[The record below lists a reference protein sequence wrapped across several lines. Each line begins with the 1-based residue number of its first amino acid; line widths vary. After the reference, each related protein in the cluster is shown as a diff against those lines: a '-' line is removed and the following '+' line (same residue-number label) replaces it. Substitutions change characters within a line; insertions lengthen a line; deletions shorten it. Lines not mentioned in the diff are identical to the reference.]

1 MARLV
6 TKFKYLKYAGR
17 YAKYI
22 STREG
27 VEKLDDSKKFLPATE
42 KQKTLVQKI
51 LRDFPD
57 SKRSLEYEDYLRAQT
72 QGAASEFIARSLEE
86 NAAELL
92 HRSAYADYI
101 ALRPRAQR
109 FGAHGLF
116 TDDGVAVQL
125 SKVEAELNAHKG
137 NVYTAIISL
146 RREDAQRLGFDSG
159 ERWRDFLRG
168 QTQALSEGLKIPL
181 QHLRWYAAFHDEGN
195 HPHVHLIA
203 YGADPREGYLSKQ
216 GVNRLRSSLA
226 RDIFAQELLCIYE
239 EQTQRRDGLKQAAA
253 ELVQSDENPKIE
265 ALLTSLASRLQKV
278 KGKKQYAYLPAR
290 EKRLVDDIVDALSKD
305 ARIAAL
311 YDSWCQSREKIL
323 HIYNESTQEYR
334 PLSENETFRSIKN
347 QIIQEALRREDFSTN
362 GSALRLLTQ
371 LAQMIQNDAAFQSEN
386 AYRTDRKLRRKLQ
399 EKKQSQGLKMEE
411 SLNVYSFHGG
421 AKTGSAGD

>member
-6 TKFKYLKYAGR
+6 TKFKYLKHAGR

-22 STREG
+22 ATREG

-42 KQKTLVQKI
+42 KQKALVQKI

-168 QTQALSEGLKIPL
+168 QTQALSEGLKTPL

-203 YGADPREGYLSKQ
+203 YGANPREGYLSKQ
-216 GVNRLRSSLA
+216 GVNRLRSSLT

-253 ELVQSDENPKIE
+253 ELVQSEENPKIE
-265 ALLTSLASRLQKV
+265 ALLASLASRLQKV

-290 EKRLVDDIVDALSKD
+290 EKRLVDAVVNALSED

-311 YDSWCQSREKIL
+311 YDSWCQSREKML
-323 HIYNESTQEYR
+323 HIYNESAQEYR
-334 PLSENETFRSIKN
+334 PLSENEAFRSIKN
-347 QIIQEALRREDFSTN
+347 QIIQEALKIQQAQYIQAPASA

-371 LAQMIQNDAAFQSEN
+371 LAQMIQNDAAFQCEN
-386 AYRTDRKLRRKLQ
+386 AHRTDRKLRRKLR
-399 EKKQSQGLKMEE
+399 EKKQAQGLKMEE
-411 SLNVYSFHGG
+411 
-421 AKTGSAGD
+421 

>member
-6 TKFKYLKYAGR
+6 TKFRYLRHAGS

-22 STREG
+22 ATREG
-27 VEKLDDSKKFLPATE
+27 VEKIDDSKKFLPATA
-42 KQKTLVQKI
+42 KQKKLAATI
-51 LRDFPD
+51 LADFPD
-57 SKRSLEYEDYLRAQT
+57 RKHLPEYGHYLRTQT
-72 QGAASEFIARSLEE
+72 RGAASEFIARSLEE

-181 QHLRWYAAFHDEGN
+181 QHLKWYAAFHDEGN

-216 GVNRLRSSLA
+216 GVNRLRSSFV
-226 RDIFAQELLCIYE
+226 RDIFAQDRLCIYE
-239 EQTQRRDGLKQAAA
+239 KQTQQRDNLKQAAA
-253 ELVQSDENPKIE
+253 ELVRNNENQRIE
-265 ALLTSLASRLQKV
+265 ALLASLASHLAKS
-278 KGKKQYAYLPAR
+278 KGKKQYAYLSAQ
-290 EKRLVDDIVDALSKD
+290 EKRLADAIVDELSKN
-305 ARIAAL
+305 AQIAAL
-311 YDSWCQSREKIL
+311 YDSWCQSREEIL
-323 HIYNESTQEYR
+323 RIYHETLPER
-334 PLSENETFRSIKN
+334 TPLSQNEVFRSIKN
-347 QIIQEALRREDFSTN
+347 QVIQEALRHDGLSEN
-362 GSALRLLTQ
+362 GAALRLLRG
-371 LAQMIQNDAAFQSEN
+371 LAQLLQNDVAFQSES
-386 AYRTDRKLRRKLQ
+386 AHRTDRKLRRKLQ
-399 EKKQSQGLKMEE
+399 EKKQAQGLKMEE
-411 SLNVYSFHGG
+411 
-421 AKTGSAGD
+421 

>member
-6 TKFKYLKYAGR
+6 TKFKYLKHAGR

-22 STREG
+22 ATREG

-51 LRDFPD
+51 LKDFPD
-57 SKRSLEYEDYLRAQT
+57 SKSSLEYEDYLRAQT

-116 TDDGVAVQL
+116 TDDGVAVHL

-181 QHLRWYAAFHDEGN
+181 QHLRWYAAFHNEGN

-253 ELVQSDENPKIE
+253 ELVQSNENPKIE

-278 KGKKQYAYLPAR
+278 RGKKQYAYLPAQ
-290 EKRLVDDIVDALSKD
+290 EKRLVDAVVDALSED

-323 HIYNESTQEYR
+323 HIYDESAQENK

-347 QIIQEALRREDFSTN
+347 QIIQEALRREGFSAN

-371 LAQMIQNDAAFQSEN
+371 LVQMFDAQLNRNEARRNMV
-386 AYRTDRKLRRKLQ
+386 DRKLRRKLQ
-399 EKKQSQGLKMEE
+399 EKKQAQGLKMEE
-411 SLNVYSFHGG
+411 YF
-421 AKTGSAGD
+421 

>member
-6 TKFKYLKYAGR
+6 TKFKYLKHAGR

-22 STREG
+22 ATREG

-51 LRDFPD
+51 SRDFPD

-116 TDDGVAVQL
+116 TDDGVGVHL

-168 QTQALSEGLKIPL
+168 QTQALSESLKIPL

-278 KGKKQYAYLPAR
+278 KGKKQYAYLPAS
-290 EKRLVDDIVDALSKD
+290 EKRLVDAVVDALSKD
-305 ARIAAL
+305 ACIAAL
-311 YDSWCQSREKIL
+311 YDSWCQSREKLL
-323 HIYNESTQEYR
+323 HIYDESAQERR

-347 QIIQEALRREDFSTN
+347 QIIQETLRREDFSAN

-386 AYRTDRKLRRKLQ
+386 AHRAGRKLRRKLQ
-399 EKKQSQGLKMEE
+399 EKSRRR
-411 SLNVYSFHGG
+411 
-421 AKTGSAGD
+421 D

>member
-6 TKFKYLKYAGR
+6 TKFKYLKHAGR

-22 STREG
+22 ATREG

-216 GVNRLRSSLA
+216 GVNRLRSSMA

-239 EQTQRRDGLKQAAA
+239 EQTQRRDGLKRAAA

-290 EKRLVDDIVDALSKD
+290 EKRLVDAVVDALSED

-311 YDSWCQSREKIL
+311 YDSWCQSREKLL
-323 HIYNESTQEYR
+323 H
-334 PLSENETFRSIKN
+334 
-347 QIIQEALRREDFSTN
+347 QEALRREDFSTN

-371 LAQMIQNDAAFQSEN
+371 LAQLIQNDAAFQSEN
-386 AYRTDRKLRRKLQ
+386 AHRTDRKLRRKLQ
-399 EKKQSQGLKMEE
+399 EKKQAQGLKMEE
-411 SLNVYSFHGG
+411 
-421 AKTGSAGD
+421 

>member
-6 TKFKYLKYAGR
+6 TKFKYLKHAGR

-22 STREG
+22 ATREG

-92 HRSAYADYI
+92 LRSAYADYI

-253 ELVQSDENPKIE
+253 ELVQSNENPKIE
-265 ALLTSLASRLQKV
+265 ALLTSLASRLPKV

-290 EKRLVDDIVDALSKD
+290 EKRLVDAVVDALSKD

-311 YDSWCQSREKIL
+311 YDSWCQSREKLL
-323 HIYNESTQEYR
+323 HIYNESAQERR

-347 QIIQEALRREDFSTN
+347 QIIQEALKIQQAQNIQTSTAV
-362 GSALRLLTQ
+362 GAASMRLLTQ
-371 LAQMIQNDAAFQSEN
+371 LAQMFDAQLNRNEARRN
-386 AYRTDRKLRRKLQ
+386 MVDRKLRRKLQ
-399 EKKQSQGLKMEE
+399 EKRQAQGLKMEE
-411 SLNVYSFHGG
+411 
-421 AKTGSAGD
+421 

>member
-6 TKFKYLKYAGR
+6 TKFKYLKHAGR

-22 STREG
+22 ATREG
-27 VEKLDDSKKFLPATE
+27 VEKLDDSKKFLPVTE
-42 KQKTLVQKI
+42 KQKALVQKI

-57 SKRSLEYEDYLRAQT
+57 SSHSLEYEDYLRAQT

-92 HRSAYADYI
+92 HRSAYANYI

-181 QHLRWYAAFHDEGN
+181 QHLRWYAAFHNEGN

-253 ELVQSDENPKIE
+253 ELVQSDENPRIE
-265 ALLTSLASRLQKV
+265 ALLTSLASRLPKV
-278 KGKKQYAYLPAR
+278 KGKKQYAYLPAQ
-290 EKRLVDDIVDALSKD
+290 EKRLVDAILDKLSKD
-305 ARIAAL
+305 ACIAAL
-311 YDSWCQSREKIL
+311 YDSWCQSREKLL
-323 HIYNESTQEYR
+323 HIYDESAQERR

-347 QIIQEALRREDFSTN
+347 QIIQEALRREDFSAN

-371 LAQMIQNDAAFQSEN
+371 LAQLIQNDAAFQSEDTH
-386 AYRTDRKLRRKLQ
+386 RTDRKLRRKLQ
-399 EKKQSQGLKMEE
+399 EKKQAQGLKMEE
-411 SLNVYSFHGG
+411 
-421 AKTGSAGD
+421 

>member
-6 TKFKYLKYAGR
+6 TKFKYLKHAGR
-17 YAKYI
+17 YTKYI
-22 STREG
+22 ATREG

-42 KQKTLVQKI
+42 KQKTLVQKV
-51 LRDFPD
+51 LKDFPD
-57 SKRSLEYEDYLRAQT
+57 SRHSLEYEDYLRAQT

-116 TDDGVAVQL
+116 TDDGVVVQL

-203 YGADPREGYLSKQ
+203 YGADPREGYLSRQ

-239 EQTQRRDGLKQAAA
+239 EQTQRRGGLKQAAA

-265 ALLTSLASRLQKV
+265 ALLTSLASRLPKV
-278 KGKKQYAYLPAR
+278 KGKKQYAYLPAQ
-290 EKRLVDDIVDALSKD
+290 EKRLVDAVVDALSED
-305 ARIAAL
+305 ARIAPL
-311 YDSWCQSREKIL
+311 YDSWCQSREKLL
-323 HIYNESTQEYR
+323 HIYDESAQENK

-347 QIIQEALRREDFSTN
+347 QIIQEALRREDFSAN

-386 AYRTDRKLRRKLQ
+386 AHRTDRKLRRKLQ
-399 EKKQSQGLKMEE
+399 EKKQAQGLKMEE
-411 SLNVYSFHGG
+411 
-421 AKTGSAGD
+421 

>member
-6 TKFKYLKYAGR
+6 TKFKYLKHAGR

-22 STREG
+22 ATREG

-51 LRDFPD
+51 LKDFPD

-181 QHLRWYAAFHDEGN
+181 QHLRWYAAFHNEGN

-203 YGADPREGYLSKQ
+203 YGADPREGYLSRQ

-226 RDIFAQELLCIYE
+226 RDIFAQELLCLYE
-239 EQTQRRDGLKQAAA
+239 EQTQRRDRLKQAAA

-265 ALLTSLASRLQKV
+265 VLLTSLASRLQKV
-278 KGKKQYAYLPAR
+278 KGKKQYAYLPAQ
-290 EKRLVDDIVDALSKD
+290 EKRLVDAIVDALSKD
-305 ARIAAL
+305 ARIVAL
-311 YDSWCQSREKIL
+311 YDLWCQSREKML
-323 HIYNESTQEYR
+323 HIYNESAQEHR

-347 QIIQEALRREDFSTN
+347 QIIQEALRREDFSAN
-362 GSALRLLTQ
+362 GSALRLLAQ
-371 LAQMIQNDAAFQSEN
+371 LAQMFQNDAVFQSEDTHR
-386 AYRTDRKLRRKLQ
+386 ADRKLRRKLQ
-399 EKKQSQGLKMEE
+399 EKKQAQGLKMEE
-411 SLNVYSFHGG
+411 
-421 AKTGSAGD
+421 

>member
-6 TKFKYLKYAGR
+6 TKFKYLKHAGR

-22 STREG
+22 ATREG

-57 SKRSLEYEDYLRAQT
+57 SKSSLEYEDYLRAQT

-168 QTQALSEGLKIPL
+168 QTQALSESLKIPL

-203 YGADPREGYLSKQ
+203 YGADPREGYLSRQ

-253 ELVQSDENPKIE
+253 GLVQSNENPKIE
-265 ALLTSLASRLQKV
+265 ALLTFLASRLQKI

-290 EKRLVDDIVDALSKD
+290 EKQLVDAVVDALSEN

-311 YDSWCQSREKIL
+311 YDSWCQSREKLL
-323 HIYNESTQEYR
+323 HIYNESAQERR

-347 QIIQEALRREDFSTN
+347 QIIQEALRREDFSAN

-371 LAQMIQNDAAFQSEN
+371 LAQMIQNDATFQNES
-386 AYRTDRKLRRKLQ
+386 AHRTDRKLRRKLQ
-399 EKKQSQGLKMEE
+399 EKRQAQGLKMEE
-411 SLNVYSFHGG
+411 
-421 AKTGSAGD
+421 

>member
-6 TKFKYLKYAGR
+6 TKFKYLKHAGR

-22 STREG
+22 ATREA

-181 QHLRWYAAFHDEGN
+181 QHLKWYAAFHDEGN
-195 HPHVHLIA
+195 HPHGHLIA
-203 YGADPREGYLSKQ
+203 YGGDPREGYLSKQ

-226 RDIFAQELLCIYE
+226 RDIFAQDLLCIYE

-265 ALLTSLASRLQKV
+265 ALLASLASRLQRV

-323 HIYNESTQEYR
+323 HIYNESAQEHR
-334 PLSENETFRSIKN
+334 PLSE
-347 QIIQEALRREDFSTN
+347 N

-386 AYRTDRKLRRKLQ
+386 AHRTDRKLRRKLQ
-399 EKKQSQGLKMEE
+399 EKKRAQGLKMEE
-411 SLNVYSFHGG
+411 
-421 AKTGSAGD
+421 

>member
-6 TKFKYLKYAGR
+6 TKFKYLKHAGR

-22 STREG
+22 ATREG

-51 LRDFPD
+51 SRDFPD

-226 RDIFAQELLCIYE
+226 RDIFAQELLCMQECGMTPMELLVAATRTNAEGYGKLDTIGTVE
-239 EQTQRRDGLKQAAA
+239 AGKFADLVVLNKTPLEDISVLHEKETIALVLRDG
-253 ELVQSDENPKIE
+253 
-265 ALLTSLASRLQKV
+265 
-278 KGKKQYAYLPAR
+278 
-290 EKRLVDDIVDALSKD
+290 IV
-305 ARIAAL
+305 
-311 YDSWCQSREKIL
+311 
-323 HIYNESTQEYR
+323 EY
-334 PLSENETFRSIKN
+334 S
-347 QIIQEALRREDFSTN
+347 
-362 GSALRLLTQ
+362 
-371 LAQMIQNDAAFQSEN
+371 DAAY
-386 AYRTDRKLRRKLQ
+386 AKHYRISYYAD
-399 EKKQSQGLKMEE
+399 
-411 SLNVYSFHGG
+411 
-421 AKTGSAGD
+421 

>member
-6 TKFKYLKYAGR
+6 TKFKYLKHAGR

-22 STREG
+22 ATREG

-51 LRDFPD
+51 SRDFPD

-116 TDDGVAVQL
+116 TDDGVGVHL

-265 ALLTSLASRLQKV
+265 ALLTSLASRLPKV

-290 EKRLVDDIVDALSKD
+290 EKRLVDAVVDALSED

-311 YDSWCQSREKIL
+311 YDSWCQSREKLL
-323 HIYNESTQEYR
+323 H
-334 PLSENETFRSIKN
+334 
-347 QIIQEALRREDFSTN
+347 QEALRREDFSTN

-371 LAQMIQNDAAFQSEN
+371 LAQLIQNDAAFQSEN
-386 AYRTDRKLRRKLQ
+386 AHRTDRKLRRKLQ
-399 EKKQSQGLKMEE
+399 EKKQAQGLKMEE
-411 SLNVYSFHGG
+411 
-421 AKTGSAGD
+421 

>member
-6 TKFKYLKYAGR
+6 TKFKYLKHAGR

-22 STREG
+22 ATREG

-216 GVNRLRSSLA
+216 GVNRLRSSMA

-239 EQTQRRDGLKQAAA
+239 EQTQRRDGLKRAAA

-290 EKRLVDDIVDALSKD
+290 EKRLVDAVVDALSED

-311 YDSWCQSREKIL
+311 YDSWCQSREKLL
-323 HIYNESTQEYR
+323 H
-334 PLSENETFRSIKN
+334 
-347 QIIQEALRREDFSTN
+347 QEALRREDFSTN

-371 LAQMIQNDAAFQSEN
+371 LAQLIQNDAAFQSEDTH
-386 AYRTDRKLRRKLQ
+386 RTDRKLRRKLQ
-399 EKKQSQGLKMEE
+399 EKKQAQGLKMEE
-411 SLNVYSFHGG
+411 
-421 AKTGSAGD
+421 

>member
-6 TKFKYLKYAGR
+6 TKFKYLKHAGR

-22 STREG
+22 ATREG

-116 TDDGVAVQL
+116 TDDGIAVQL

-203 YGADPREGYLSKQ
+203 YGADPREGYLSRQ

-239 EQTQRRDGLKQAAA
+239 EQTQWRDGLKQAAA

-265 ALLTSLASRLQKV
+265 ALLTSLASRLPKV
-278 KGKKQYAYLPAR
+278 KGKKQYAYLPAQ
-290 EKRLVDDIVDALSKD
+290 EKRLVDAVVDALSKD

-311 YDSWCQSREKIL
+311 YDSWCQSREKLL
-323 HIYNESTQEYR
+323 HIYNESAQERR

-347 QIIQEALRREDFSTN
+347 QIIQEALKIQQAQNIQTSTAV
-362 GSALRLLTQ
+362 GAASMRLLTQ
-371 LAQMIQNDAAFQSEN
+371 LAQMFDAQLNRNEARRN
-386 AYRTDRKLRRKLQ
+386 MVDRKLRRKLQ
-399 EKKQSQGLKMEE
+399 EKRQAQGLKMEE
-411 SLNVYSFHGG
+411 
-421 AKTGSAGD
+421 

>member
-6 TKFKYLKYAGR
+6 TKFKYLKHAGR

-22 STREG
+22 ATREG
-27 VEKLDDSKKFLPATE
+27 VEKLDDSKKILPATE
-42 KQKTLVQKI
+42 KQKTLVQKV
-51 LRDFPD
+51 LEDFPD
-57 SKRSLEYEDYLRAQT
+57 SKRSLEYEDYLRTQT

-125 SKVEAELNAHKG
+125 SKVETELNAHKG
-137 NVYTAIISL
+137 NLYTAIISL

-168 QTQALSEGLKIPL
+168 QTQVLSEGLKIPL

-265 ALLTSLASRLQKV
+265 ALLTSLASRLPKV
-278 KGKKQYAYLPAR
+278 KGKKQYAYLPAP

-311 YDSWCQSREKIL
+311 YDSWCQSREKML
-323 HIYNESTQEYR
+323 HIYDESAQERR

-347 QIIQEALRREDFSTN
+347 QIIQEALRREVFSAN

-371 LAQMIQNDAAFQSEN
+371 LAQMIQNDVAFQSES
-386 AYRTDRKLRRKLQ
+386 AHRTDRKLRRKLQ
-399 EKKQSQGLKMEE
+399 EKKQAQGLKMEE
-411 SLNVYSFHGG
+411 
-421 AKTGSAGD
+421 

>member
-6 TKFKYLKYAGR
+6 TKFKYLKHAGR

-22 STREG
+22 ATREG

-216 GVNRLRSSLA
+216 GVNRLRSSMA

-239 EQTQRRDGLKQAAA
+239 EQTQRRDGLKRAAA

-265 ALLTSLASRLQKV
+265 ALLTSLASRLPKV

-290 EKRLVDDIVDALSKD
+290 EKRLVDAVVDALSED

-311 YDSWCQSREKIL
+311 YDSWCQSREKLL
-323 HIYNESTQEYR
+323 H
-334 PLSENETFRSIKN
+334 
-347 QIIQEALRREDFSTN
+347 QEALRREDFSTN

-371 LAQMIQNDAAFQSEN
+371 LAQLIQNDAAFQSEN
-386 AYRTDRKLRRKLQ
+386 AHRTDRKLRRKLQ
-399 EKKQSQGLKMEE
+399 EKKQAQGLKMEE
-411 SLNVYSFHGG
+411 
-421 AKTGSAGD
+421 

>member
-6 TKFKYLKYAGR
+6 TKFKYLKHAGR

-22 STREG
+22 ATREG

-51 LRDFPD
+51 LKDFPD
-57 SKRSLEYEDYLRAQT
+57 SKSSLEYEDYLRAQT

-265 ALLTSLASRLQKV
+265 ALLTSLASRLPKV

-290 EKRLVDDIVDALSKD
+290 EKRLVDDIVDALSED

-323 HIYNESTQEYR
+323 HIYNESAQEHR

-347 QIIQEALRREDFSTN
+347 QIIQEALRREDFSAN

-386 AYRTDRKLRRKLQ
+386 AHRTDRKLRRKLQ
-399 EKKQSQGLKMEE
+399 EKKQAQGLKMEE
-411 SLNVYSFHGG
+411 YF
-421 AKTGSAGD
+421 

>member
-6 TKFKYLKYAGR
+6 TKFKYLKHAGR

-22 STREG
+22 ATREG

-101 ALRPRAQR
+101 ALRPRVQR

-116 TDDGVAVQL
+116 TDDGVAVHL

-181 QHLRWYAAFHDEGN
+181 QHLKWYAAFHDEGN

-203 YGADPREGYLSKQ
+203 YGGDPREGYLSKQ

-226 RDIFAQELLCIYE
+226 RDIFAQDLLCIYE

-265 ALLTSLASRLQKV
+265 ALLASLASRLQKV

-290 EKRLVDDIVDALSKD
+290 EKRLVDAIVDALSED
-305 ARIAAL
+305 ARISAL
-311 YDSWCQSREKIL
+311 YDSWCQSREKLL
-323 HIYNESTQEYR
+323 HIYNESTQEHR

-347 QIIQEALRREDFSTN
+347 QIIQEALRREDFSAN

-386 AYRTDRKLRRKLQ
+386 AHRTDRKLRRKLQ
-399 EKKQSQGLKMEE
+399 EKKQAQGLRMEE
-411 SLNVYSFHGG
+411 YF
-421 AKTGSAGD
+421 

>member
-6 TKFKYLKYAGR
+6 TKFKYLKHAGR

-22 STREG
+22 ATREG
-27 VEKLDDSKKFLPATE
+27 VEKLDDSKRFLPATE

-51 LRDFPD
+51 LKDFPD

-203 YGADPREGYLSKQ
+203 YGADPREGYLSRQ

-278 KGKKQYAYLPAR
+278 RGKKQYAYLPAQ
-290 EKRLVDDIVDALSKD
+290 EKRLVDAVVDALSKD

-311 YDSWCQSREKIL
+311 YDSWCQSREKML
-323 HIYNESTQEYR
+323 HIYNESAQENR

-347 QIIQEALRREDFSTN
+347 QVIQEALKIQQAQNIQAPAST
-362 GSALRLLTQ
+362 GAASMRLLTQ
-371 LAQMIQNDAAFQSEN
+371 LAQMFDAQLNRNEARRN
-386 AYRTDRKLRRKLQ
+386 MVDRKLRRKLQ
-399 EKKQSQGLKMEE
+399 EKKQAQGLKMEE
-411 SLNVYSFHGG
+411 
-421 AKTGSAGD
+421 

>member
-6 TKFKYLKYAGR
+6 TKFKYLKHAGR

-22 STREG
+22 ATREG

-42 KQKTLVQKI
+42 KQKTLIQKI

-101 ALRPRAQR
+101 ALRPRAQC

-216 GVNRLRSSLA
+216 GVNRLRSSMA

-239 EQTQRRDGLKQAAA
+239 EQTQRRDGLKRAAA

-290 EKRLVDDIVDALSKD
+290 EKRLVDAVVDALSED

-311 YDSWCQSREKIL
+311 YDSWCQSREKLL
-323 HIYNESTQEYR
+323 H
-334 PLSENETFRSIKN
+334 
-347 QIIQEALRREDFSTN
+347 QEALRREDFSTN

-371 LAQMIQNDAAFQSEN
+371 LAQLIQNDAAFQSEN
-386 AYRTDRKLRRKLQ
+386 AHRTDRKLRRKLQ
-399 EKKQSQGLKMEE
+399 EKKQAQGLKMEE
-411 SLNVYSFHGG
+411 
-421 AKTGSAGD
+421 

>member
-6 TKFKYLKYAGR
+6 TKFKYLKHAGR

-22 STREG
+22 ATREG

-265 ALLTSLASRLQKV
+265 ALLTSLASRLPKV

-290 EKRLVDDIVDALSKD
+290 EKRLVDAVVDALSED

-311 YDSWCQSREKIL
+311 YDSWCQSREKLL
-323 HIYNESTQEYR
+323 H
-334 PLSENETFRSIKN
+334 
-347 QIIQEALRREDFSTN
+347 QEALRREDFSTN

-371 LAQMIQNDAAFQSEN
+371 LAQLIQNDAAFQSEN
-386 AYRTDRKLRRKLQ
+386 AHRTDRKLRRKLQ
-399 EKKQSQGLKMEE
+399 EKKQAQGLKMEE
-411 SLNVYSFHGG
+411 
-421 AKTGSAGD
+421 

>member
-6 TKFKYLKYAGR
+6 TKFKYLKHAGR

-22 STREG
+22 ATREG

-51 LRDFPD
+51 SRDFPD

-216 GVNRLRSSLA
+216 GVNRLRSSMA

-239 EQTQRRDGLKQAAA
+239 EQTQRRDGLKRAAA

-290 EKRLVDDIVDALSKD
+290 EKRLVDAVVDALSED

-311 YDSWCQSREKIL
+311 YDSWCQSREKLL
-323 HIYNESTQEYR
+323 H
-334 PLSENETFRSIKN
+334 
-347 QIIQEALRREDFSTN
+347 QEALRREDFSTN

-371 LAQMIQNDAAFQSEN
+371 LAQLIQNDAAFQSEN
-386 AYRTDRKLRRKLQ
+386 AHRTDRKLRRKLQ
-399 EKKQSQGLKMEE
+399 EKKQAQGLKMEE
-411 SLNVYSFHGG
+411 
-421 AKTGSAGD
+421 

>member
-6 TKFKYLKYAGR
+6 TKFKYLKHAGR

-22 STREG
+22 ATREG

-42 KQKTLVQKI
+42 KQKTLVQKV
-51 LRDFPD
+51 LKDFPD
-57 SKRSLEYEDYLRAQT
+57 SRHSLEYEDYLRAQT

-92 HRSAYADYI
+92 HRSAYANYI

-168 QTQALSEGLKIPL
+168 QTQALSESLKIPL
-181 QHLRWYAAFHDEGN
+181 QHLKWYAAFHDEGN

-203 YGADPREGYLSKQ
+203 YGADPREGYLSRQ

-265 ALLTSLASRLQKV
+265 ALLTSLASRLPKV

-290 EKRLVDDIVDALSKD
+290 EKRLVDAVVDALSED
-305 ARIAAL
+305 VRIAAL
-311 YDSWCQSREKIL
+311 YDSWCQSREKLL
-323 HIYNESTQEYR
+323 HIYDESAQERR

-371 LAQMIQNDAAFQSEN
+371 LAQLIQNDAAFQSEN
-386 AYRTDRKLRRKLQ
+386 AHRTDRKLRRKLQ
-399 EKKQSQGLKMEE
+399 EKKQAQGLKMEE
-411 SLNVYSFHGG
+411 
-421 AKTGSAGD
+421 

>member
-6 TKFKYLKYAGR
+6 TKFKYLKHAGR

-22 STREG
+22 ATREG

-51 LRDFPD
+51 LKDFPD
-57 SKRSLEYEDYLRAQT
+57 SSHSLEYEDYLRTQT

-101 ALRPRAQR
+101 ALRPRAQH

-137 NVYTAIISL
+137 NVCTAIISL

-203 YGADPREGYLSKQ
+203 YGADPREGYLSRQ

-226 RDIFAQELLCIYE
+226 RDIFAQELLCLYE
-239 EQTQRRDGLKQAAA
+239 EQTQRRDSVKQAAA

-265 ALLTSLASRLQKV
+265 ALLTSLASRLPKV
-278 KGKKQYAYLPAR
+278 KGKKQYAFLPAQ
-290 EKRLVDDIVDALSKD
+290 EKWLVDDIVDALSED
-305 ARIAAL
+305 VRIAAL
-311 YDSWCQSREKIL
+311 YDSWCQSREKML
-323 HIYNESTQEYR
+323 HIYNESAQERR

-347 QIIQEALRREDFSTN
+347 QIIQEALRREGFSAN
-362 GSALRLLTQ
+362 GSALRLLSQ

-386 AYRTDRKLRRKLQ
+386 AHRTDRKLRRKLQ
-399 EKKQSQGLKMEE
+399 EKKQAQGLKMEE
-411 SLNVYSFHGG
+411 
-421 AKTGSAGD
+421 

>member
-6 TKFKYLKYAGR
+6 TKFKYLKHAGR

-22 STREG
+22 ATREG
-27 VEKLDDSKKFLPATE
+27 VEKLDDSKRFLPATE
-42 KQKTLVQKI
+42 KQKALVQKI

-57 SKRSLEYEDYLRAQT
+57 SSHSLEYEDYLRAQT
-72 QGAASEFIARSLEE
+72 QGVASEFIARSLEE

-159 ERWRDFLRG
+159 KRWRDFLRG
-168 QTQALSEGLKIPL
+168 HTQALSESLKIPL

-203 YGADPREGYLSKQ
+203 YGADPREGYLSRQ

-226 RDIFAQELLCIYE
+226 RDIFAQELLCLYE

-265 ALLTSLASRLQKV
+265 ALLTSLASRLPKV
-278 KGKKQYAYLPAR
+278 RGKKQYAYLPVP
-290 EKRLVDDIVDALSKD
+290 EKRLVDAVVDALSKD
-305 ARIAAL
+305 ARITAL
-311 YDSWCQSREKIL
+311 YDSWCQSREKLL
-323 HIYNESTQEYR
+323 HIYDESAQERR
-334 PLSENETFRSIKN
+334 PFSQNETFRSIKN
-347 QIIQEALRREDFSTN
+347 QIIQEARRREDFSATVQHCAC
-362 GSALRLLTQ
+362 SR
-371 LAQMIQNDAAFQSEN
+371 
-386 AYRTDRKLRRKLQ
+386 
-399 EKKQSQGLKMEE
+399 
-411 SLNVYSFHGG
+411 SLHRCLMRN
-421 AKTGSAGD
+421 

>member
-6 TKFKYLKYAGR
+6 TKFKYLKHAGR
-17 YAKYI
+17 YTKYI
-22 STREG
+22 ATREG

-42 KQKTLVQKI
+42 KQKTLVQKV
-51 LRDFPD
+51 LKDFPD
-57 SKRSLEYEDYLRAQT
+57 SRHSLEYEDYLRAQT

-116 TDDGVAVQL
+116 TDDGVVVQL

-203 YGADPREGYLSKQ
+203 YGADPREGYLSRQ

-239 EQTQRRDGLKQAAA
+239 EQTQRRGGLKQAAA

-265 ALLTSLASRLQKV
+265 ALLTSLASRLPKV
-278 KGKKQYAYLPAR
+278 KGKKQYAYLPAQ
-290 EKRLVDDIVDALSKD
+290 EKRLVDAVVDALPED
-305 ARIAAL
+305 ARIAPL
-311 YDSWCQSREKIL
+311 YDSWCQSREKLL
-323 HIYNESTQEYR
+323 HIYDESAQENK

-347 QIIQEALRREDFSTN
+347 QIIQEALRREDFSAN

-386 AYRTDRKLRRKLQ
+386 AHRTDRKLRRKLQ
-399 EKKQSQGLKMEE
+399 EKKQAQGLKMEE
-411 SLNVYSFHGG
+411 YF
-421 AKTGSAGD
+421 